1 MPLEDLVRC
10 VSVATENIQYRLN
23 NFCRILVTIIIDFIN
38 LSKFVQYR
46 QYMIPFERPHFN
58 VIQSIYREHRYT
70 NSNYCSCIY
79 AESASRLKEGKKVWV
94 KSRTGTTKYVY
105 KNYILQIMYVIHL
118 FALDY
123 NFLLTNYKL
132 HISLVPVHIYNWS
145 DETK

>member
-58 VIQSIYREHRYT
+58 VIQSIYREHT

-79 AESASRLKEGKKVWV
+79 AESTSRLKEGKKVWV

-105 KNYILQIMYVIHL
+105 KNYILQIMCYTPFRVGLQFSFNQLQVTH
-118 FALDY
+118 
-123 NFLLTNYKL
+123 
-132 HISLVPVHIYNWS
+132 
-145 DETK
+145 